1 MRSEERQSMCQN
13 NRIIAG
19 IISFLFS
26 ICMIVSISYDQRD
39 NWSLIICDKKHM
51 VGALIMM
58 MILTLI
64 TYMIINILYSKARKS
79 FVKSKIQVNSRIG
92 EKIFDQHPVAVPWI
106 ILIVLW
112 LPNYI
117 LYFPGCLT
125 YDIIRQYEQFF
136 SGNLTNHHPVLT
148 TLFEGI
154 FVKFG
159 RSIGNQNA
167 GIAVYLFFTLL
178 LTSGVFA
185 ICFYWMYKKNTT
197 YWIRFVGLAFYG
209 LFPIWSAYARTA
221 VKDTLFYP
229 IFVLFVLFIFDM
241 VLEPEKIFDSK
252 VKVILFLLISLLLCL
267 VRHNGFYI
275 LLFTM
280 PFCILGIKKYRKQLI
295 VLFIIMVAFWEV
307 YQKAILPMAGV
318 EPGGKQ
324 EMLSIPFQ
332 QTARYVKYYEKDV
345 STEEE
350 KVIRQVLDY
359 DTIGKNYDPDLS
371 DPVKN
376 TYKQK
381 DEYLPDYF
389 KIWVEMFQK
398 HPTAY
403 IQATL
408 NGTYGYWG
416 YMTEVRYPYGYYVQP
431 ESMDIYQKEYKIYYQ
446 KETKH
451 IRDRYYG
458 ALDTIY
464 QKTPLSLLTKP
475 MIYLW
480 ILIGLF
486 GMVLSFERTI
496 RYWIAFVPVM
506 TSFFICLAS
515 PVNGDMRYM
524 LPITASTILYIAFVN
539 EALYKEYNKV

>member
-1 MRSEERQSMCQN
+1 MHQN
-13 NRIIAG
+13 NRIISW

-26 ICMIVSISYDQRD
+26 ICMVISISYDQRD

-51 VGALIMM
+51 ISALIMT
-58 MILTLI
+58 MILT
-64 TYMIINILYSKARKS
+64 MIVHMIMNVLYSKAGKS
-79 FVKSKIQVNSRIG
+79 FIRLKTQVNSGIG
-92 EKIFDQHPVAVPWI
+92 EKIFDHHPIAVPWS

-148 TLFEGI
+148 TLFEGM

-159 RSIGNQNA
+159 RNIGCQNV
-167 GIAVYLFFTLL
+167 GIAVYLLFTLL
-178 LTSGVFA
+178 FTSGVFA
-185 ICFYWMYKKNTT
+185 ICFYWMHKKNTK
-197 YWIRFVGLAFYG
+197 YWIRFTGLAFYG

-229 IFVLFVLFIFDM
+229 IFVLFVLFIFDI

-252 VKVILFLLISLLLCL
+252 VKSILFLIVSLLLCL

-275 LLFTM
+275 LIFTM
-280 PFCILGIKKYRKQLI
+280 PFCIVGVKKYRRQLI
-295 VLFIIMVAFWEV
+295 VLFIIMVAFWEL

-318 EPGGKQ
+318 KPGGKQ

-332 QTARYVKYYEKDV
+332 QTARYVKYYGNDV

-350 KVIRQVLDY
+350 KVIRKVLDY

-381 DEYLPDYF
+381 DEYLKDYF
-389 KIWVEMFQK
+389 NIWFEMLKK

-416 YMTEVRYPYGYYVQP
+416 YMTEIRYPYGYYVQP
-431 ESMDIYQKEYKIYYQ
+431 ESMDIYQKEYEIYYLE
-446 KETKH
+446 KTKY
-451 IRDRYYG
+451 IRDIYHG
-458 ALDTIY
+458 VLDTIY
-464 QKTPLSLLTKP
+464 QKTPFTLFTKP
-475 MIYLW
+475 MMYLW
-480 ILIGLF
+480 ILIGLL
-486 GMVLSFERTI
+486 GMVCSFKKTI
-496 RYWIAFVPVM
+496 RYWIAFLPVV
-506 TSFFICLAS
+506 TSFLICLAS

-524 LPITASTILYIAFVN
+524 LPITASTILYVAFVN
-539 EALYKEYNKV
+539 EIIYKEYNEF